1 MTQNYVDA
9 TGLHL
14 QSLTD
19 IVTELENGFKAIY
32 GTDIN
37 LDANSPDAQMI
48 NLFAQAKIDI
58 LDTISQVYQ
67 SFSPSAASGV
77 VLDQRCAING
87 VIRQGATNTVIQV
100 VVTTDRVVNLVGGV
114 FTVADNQGNQ
124 FVLIDNQTT
133 VVGGGSANTFLFQ
146 AATPGKII
154 AVNNTVT
161 NIVTITLGVLSVNNP
176 NDTITQGVDQ
186 ETDAALRFRR
196 ARSVA
201 LPSSG
206 YLEGLQAGLEA
217 IDNVSHVAVYEN
229 PADVMDV
236 YGTPGHTMWAVVDGG
251 TNQDIADVIY
261 AKRNAGCGMR
271 GAVVVGK
278 PTPIGFNLP
287 IRFDR
292 PTYVNLWI
300 KLTVTSLDPT
310 HLIDDTYLET
320 ELFNRIT
327 YGIYEPADY
336 TEITTL
342 VKQLDQYAVVTTG
355 GVSMDNI
362 TYSAFLYPPTLAGR
376 FILSTTRI
384 TITVV

>member
-1 MTQNYVDA
+1 MTSNYIDA
-9 TGLHL
+9 TGLRL

-19 IVTELENGFKAIY
+19 IVTELENGFKSIY
-32 GTDIN
+32 GADIN
-37 LDANSPDAQMI
+37 LDANSPDSQMI

-67 SFSPSAASGV
+67 SFSPSSASGR

-87 VIRQGATNTVIQV
+87 VVRQGATNTVIQV

-114 FTVADNQGNQ
+114 FTVADSQGTQ

-133 VVGGGSANTFLFQ
+133 TIGANTYLFQ
-146 AATPGKII
+146 AVDSGKVI

-161 NIVTITLGVLSVNNP
+161 TIVTITLGVLSVNNP

-186 ETDAALRFRR
+186 ETDAELKVRR
-196 ARSVA
+196 QRSVA

-217 IDNVSHVAVYEN
+217 LNNVSHVAVYEN
-229 PADVMDV
+229 TQDITDV

-251 TNQDIADVIY
+251 DNQDIADVIY
-261 AKRNAGCGMR
+261 TKRNAGCGMR
-271 GAVVVGK
+271 GDVIVTK
-278 PTPIGFNLP
+278 STPIGFNMP

-292 PTYVNLWI
+292 PTYVDLWI
-300 KLTVTSLDPT
+300 NLTVTSIEPG
-310 HLIDDTYLET
+310 HLIDDVYLET

-327 YGIYEPADY
+327 YGIYQPADY
-336 TEITTL
+336 TEITSL
-342 VKQLDQYAVVTTG
+342 IKELDQYAVVTTG
-355 GVSMDNI
+355 GVSLDNI
-362 TYSAFLYPPTLAGR
+362 TYAPFLYPPTLAGR
-376 FILSTTRI
+376 FVLSTTRI
-384 TITVV
+384 NITVI